1 MKKITLV
8 DGNSLMFRAYYAT
21 AYTGNLMQNKK
32 GLYTNAL
39 FGFINMM
46 QKVYERSEYLFVAFD
61 KGKQTFRHLQ
71 YSEYKGG
78 RKVLPD
84 EFRQQIPY
92 IKKYLDILNI
102 KHDETYDFEADDLIA
117 SMAHYAA
124 NNGYEVEVIS
134 GDKDLLQLVDENIIV
149 FLTKSGVK
157 ELDEYNALNFKEKM
171 NILPTQVIDYKGLV
185 GDSSDNLPG
194 IKGVGAKTATT
205 LLDKY
210 GSLEGIYEHIDELK
224 GKIKILF
231 EENKEQAFRCKY
243 LATLRKDA
251 DIIYSIDELKV
262 SECLSDELVEF
273 YKEMEFETFIKRVNQ
288 KKIKVD
294 APQSNSRYQV
304 ILDNSKVELSGEGTI
319 MCEVFLQNYYTDQI
333 LGVAVMTD
341 AGKYFFKNEGLKN
354 DSLKE
359 YLLSDNK
366 KNTFDYKKLLV
377 VLKRLGLGIK
387 NVQFDLLLASYIIN
401 PSYAFDDMR
410 KVIDKY
416 CENSL
421 QYVDDVYGS
430 NSKIRIPAEDIYISY
445 SFNKCEYINIC
456 KEEVMNRLNDVNGVE
471 LLNLELNLSD
481 VLGEMEFNGL
491 KISIDRLT
499 EIGIDLSMKAEEIE
513 DKIYMISQ
521 GEFNINSPKQLGEVL
536 FEKLHLPHGKK
547 TKTGS
552 YSTSVDVLEKLSE
565 DFEIARLV
573 LEYRAYTKIIS
584 TYVNGLKEFAL
595 DNEIIHPLY
604 KQALTQTGRLS
615 SVEPNIQNIP
625 VRSEVGQTIRE
636 AFISRF
642 DDGKIVTCDYSQ
654 IELRVL
660 AHMSGDA
667 AMITAFN
674 SGVDFHKKTASEM
687 YEVRLEDVTKD
698 MRRTAKA
705 INFGIIYGM
714 SAWGLS
720 ESLKISPKQANNY
733 ITKYFET
740 YAQAK
745 QFLDNLIVDARNK
758 GYTETILGRR
768 RYIEEINSTN
778 QTMRSFG
785 ERTAMNS
792 PIQGSAADII
802 KLAMIKVNKK
812 LKDMDVKSIMIAQV
826 HDELVFDCP
835 RDEVELIKETVKET
849 MEGVLELQ
857 VPLISEANYG
867 KNWFE
872 AK

>member
-46 QKVYERSEYLFVAFD
+46 QKVYERSDYLFVAFD

-78 RKVLPD
+78 RKALPD

-117 SMAHYAA
+117 SMANYAVSK
-124 NNGYEVEVIS
+124 GYEVEVIS
-134 GDKDLLQLVDENIIV
+134 GDKDLLQLVDENITV

-157 ELDEYNALNFKEKM
+157 ELDEYNVLNFKEKM

-185 GDSSDNLPG
+185 GDTSDNLPG

-205 LLDKY
+205 LLEKY

-224 GKIKILF
+224 GKTKTLF
-231 EENKEQAFRCKY
+231 EENKEQALRCKY

-251 DIIYSIDELKV
+251 NIIYSIDELKV
-262 SECLSDELVEF
+262 NECLSDELVEF

-288 KKIKVD
+288 KKRKVD
-294 APQSNSRYQV
+294 TPQTNSKYQL
-304 ILDNSKVELSGEGTI
+304 ITDNSKIDLSGEGI
-319 MCEVFLQNYYTDQI
+319 IIVEVFLQNYYTDQI
-333 LGVAVMTD
+333 LGLAVLVD
-341 AGKYFFKNEGLKN
+341 SGKYFFKDAGLKN

-359 YLLSDNK
+359 YLLSSNV

-377 VLKRLGLGIK
+377 VLKRLGLSIK

-430 NSKIRIPAEDIYISY
+430 NSKIRIPEEDIYISY
-445 SFNKCEYINIC
+445 SLNKCEYLKIC
-456 KEEVMNRLNDVNGVE
+456 KDEVMKQLNDVKGID

-521 GEFNINSPKQLGEVL
+521 GEFNINSPKQLGDVL

-595 DNEIIHPLY
+595 SNELIHPLY

-636 AFISRF
+636 AFVSRF
-642 DDGKIVTCDYSQ
+642 ENGSIVTCDYSQ

-660 AHMSGDA
+660 AHMSSDE
-667 AMITAFN
+667 AMIEAFN

-687 YEVRLEDVTKD
+687 HEVNLDDVTKD

-720 ESLKISPKQANNY
+720 ESLKISPKQASNY

-745 QFLDNLIVDARNK
+745 QFLDNLIIDARNK

-768 RYIEEINSTN
+768 RYIEEINSSN
-778 QTMRSFG
+778 QTMRAFG

-802 KLAMIKVNKK
+802 KLAMIKVNDK
-812 LKDMDVKSIMIAQV
+812 LKEMNVKSVMIAQV

-835 RDEVELIKETVKET
+835 PDEVELIKNTVKET
-849 MEGVLELQ
+849 MEGVLELK